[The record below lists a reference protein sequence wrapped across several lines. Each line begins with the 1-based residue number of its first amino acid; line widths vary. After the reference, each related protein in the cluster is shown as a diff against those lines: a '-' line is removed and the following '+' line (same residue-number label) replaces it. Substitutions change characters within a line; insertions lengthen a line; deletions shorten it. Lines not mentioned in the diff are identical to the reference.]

1 MLIKEEGW
9 RSQRRQGAHE
19 KMWKQKDNPCC
30 IAREISGY
38 KIRAKQLS
46 ILSKMADVFCNP
58 RWSYNWVYRFYDL
71 EDLYWWALHIS
82 YVATH

>member
-9 RSQRRQGAHE
+9 RSQRLQGAHE
-19 KMWKQKDNPCC
+19 KMWKQKDNPYC
-30 IAREISGY
+30 IAYEISGY
-38 KIRAKQLS
+38 KIRALQLN

-58 RWSYNWVYRFYDL
+58 RWSYNWGYHFYDL
-71 EDLYWWALHIS
+71 EDLNWRALHIS